1 MSPRDT
7 LFLLKDVQ
15 VELLQSLSGNRAQEV
30 KTHIPSGWAEA
41 LLPTQGYTSLW
52 LLPCGCVCVRT
63 SPVLDAAES
72 HTRKTGAEA
81 ETVAWPS
88 QDRRWQVRS

>member
-15 VELLQSLSGNRAQEV
+15 VELLQSLSGNRAREV

-63 SPVLDAAES
+63 SPVLMLLKATQE
-72 HTRKTGAEA
+72 RQGQKRRLLLGPPRTGGG
-81 ETVAWPS
+81 
-88 QDRRWQVRS
+88 R